1 MKRILFLKVIMIVVV
16 LVFGVACKGDGDKVY
31 IIKTSLSQNPQEPQV
46 RAVELF
52 KQIVEEKSEGKVKV
66 EIYPNNQLGNQRD
79 VVEGIQL
86 GTIQMSNCASVVAGF
101 VRELN
106 IFELPFLFENKDH
119 FYAVLD
125 SVIGESLRPA
135 FEKRGFHLLG
145 YFDAGVRH
153 VMTVDK
159 PVNSIGDLKGLKIR
173 TMENPLHLAAFEAFG
188 ANPMPMAYGELYT
201 ALEQHVIDGAE
212 AANTNYLSKKFY
224 EPAPRWAMVGWMHLI
239 ETVIMSRYFYERLP
253 LEYKKIIDNAA
264 LEMIHKERQWYS
276 ESENNALQKLVK
288 EGVKITHP
296 ERKPFVEMSQKVY
309 TEWANKV
316 GGMDLIER
324 IIQFDY
330 SQNKNSA
337 VEKGRKWWNIAF
349 WVEQD

>member
-1 MKRILFLKVIMIVVV
+1 MKLPLILKGLV
-16 LVFGVACKGDGDKVY
+16 LVLIVTLCVLCKRGGERVHV
-31 IIKTSLSQNPQEPQV
+31 IKASLSQNPQEPQV

-52 KQIVEEKSEGKVKV
+52 KRIVEEKSEGKVKV

-86 GTIQMSNCASVVAGF
+86 GTIQMSNIASVLAGF
-101 VRELN
+101 VPELN

-125 SVIGESLRPA
+125 SKIGDSLEPA

-153 VMTVDK
+153 VMTVDG
-159 PVNSIGDLKGLKIR
+159 PVHSIRDLKGLKIR
-173 TMENPLHLAAFEAFG
+173 TMENPLHLAAFKAFG

-224 EPAPRWAMVGWMHLI
+224 EPAPQWAMVGWIHLI
-239 ETVIMSRYFYERLP
+239 ETVIMSRYFYDRLP
-253 LEYKKIIDNAA
+253 LEHQKIIDEAA
-264 LEMIHKERQWYS
+264 LEMIQKERQWYS
-276 ESENNALQKLVK
+276 ESEDEALLQLVE
-288 EGVKITHP
+288 EGVKVTRP
-296 ERKPFVEMSQKVY
+296 DRRPFVKASQKVY
-309 TEWANKV
+309 KEWADRV

-324 IIQFDY
+324 IIRFDY
-330 SQNKNSA
+330 SQNDYPAK
-337 VEKGRKWWNIAF
+337 EKGKK
-349 WVEQD
+349 

>member
-1 MKRILFLKVIMIVVV
+1 MKIIPILKGSIIVL
-16 LVFGVACKGDGDKVY
+16 LVTFSILCKGSGEKVY
-31 IIKTSLSQNPQEPQV
+31 VIKASLSQNPQEPQV

-52 KQIVEEKSEGKVKV
+52 KQTVEIQSAGKVKV

-86 GTIQMSNCASVVAGF
+86 GTIQMSNIASVMAGF

-125 SVIGESLRPA
+125 SELGKSLRPA

-159 PVNSIGDLKGLKIR
+159 PILAIDDLKGLKIR
-173 TMENPLHLAAFEAFG
+173 TMENPLHLAAFKAFG
-188 ANPMPMAYGELYT
+188 ANPLPMAYGELYT

-224 EPAPRWAMVGWMHLI
+224 EPAPNWAQVGWINLI
-239 ETVIMSRYFYERLP
+239 ETVVMSRYFYERLP
-253 LEYKKIIDNAA
+253 LEHKKIVDAA
-264 LEMIHKERQWYS
+264 ADEMIRKERQWYS
-276 ESENNALQKLVK
+276 ESEEQALMRLGEK
-288 EGVKITHP
+288 GVKITTLDL
-296 ERKPFVEMSQKVY
+296 KPFVEASQEVY
-309 TEWANKV
+309 KEWADKV

-324 IIQFDY
+324 IIRFEYVRDI
-330 SQNKNSA
+330 KSA
-337 VEKGRKWWNIAF
+337 IKKGR
-349 WVEQD
+349 E

>member
-1 MKRILFLKVIMIVVV
+1 MKIIQ
-16 LVFGVACKGDGDKVY
+16 
-31 IIKTSLSQNPQEPQV
+31 IIKGLVIAGVLIFGLSCKSGGEKIYVIKASLSQNPQEPQV

-52 KQIVEEKSEGKVKV
+52 KQIVEEKTAGKVRV

-86 GTIQMSNCASVVAGF
+86 GTVQMSNCASVLAGF

-106 IFELPFLFENKDH
+106 IFELPFLFENRDH

-125 SVIGESLRPA
+125 SAIGESLRPA

-145 YFDAGVRH
+145 YFDAGIRH

-159 PVNSIGDLKGLKIR
+159 PVNAIEDLKGLKIR
-173 TMENPLHLAAFEAFG
+173 TMENPLHLEAFKAFG

-212 AANTNYLSKKFY
+212 AANTNYFSKKFY
-224 EPAPRWAMVGWMHLI
+224 EPAPNWAQVGWIHLI

-253 LEYKKIIDNAA
+253 LEYKKIIDETAF
-264 LEMIHKERQWYS
+264 LMIRKERQWYA
-276 ESENNALQKLVK
+276 ESEEKALLQLVE
-288 EGVKITHP
+288 EGVKITYP
-296 ERKPFVEMSQKVY
+296 DRTPFAEASQKVY
-309 TEWANKV
+309 KEWAEKV

-324 IIQFDY
+324 IIHFDY

-337 VEKGRKWWNIAF
+337 EEKGRK
-349 WVEQD
+349 

>member
-1 MKRILFLKVIMIVVV
+1 MKVFQVFLRVAIVMV
-16 LVFGVACKGDGDKVY
+16 LVIGLSCRGSGEKVFV
-31 IIKTSLSQNPQEPQV
+31 IKASLSQNPQEPQV

-52 KQIVEEKSEGKVKV
+52 KKIVEEKTEGKMKV

-86 GTIQMSNCASVVAGF
+86 GTIQMSNIASVLAGF

-125 SVIGESLRPA
+125 SAIGESLRPA

-159 PVNSIGDLKGLKIR
+159 VVHSIEDLKGLKIR
-173 TMENPLHLAAFEAFG
+173 TMANPIHLAAFKAFG
-188 ANPMPMAYGELYT
+188 ANPMPMAYGELYS
-201 ALEQHVIDGAE
+201 ALEQIVIDGAE
-212 AANTNYLSKKFY
+212 AANTNYLSKKFF
-224 EPAPRWAMVGWMHLI
+224 EPAPQWAMVGWIHLI
-239 ETVIMSRYFYERLP
+239 ETVFMSRFFYERLP
-253 LEYKKIIDNAA
+253 QEHQKVIDEAA
-264 LEMIHKERQWYS
+264 LEMIQKERQWYT
-276 ESENNALQKLVK
+276 ESEDKALLQLIE
-288 EGVKITHP
+288 EGIKITYP
-296 ERKPFVEMSQKVY
+296 DREPFVAASQKVY
-309 TEWANKV
+309 KEWADRV

-324 IIQFDY
+324 IIRFDY
-330 SQNKNSA
+330 GRNNNSA
-337 VEKGRKWWNIAF
+337 EERGRK
-349 WVEQD
+349 

>member
-1 MKRILFLKVIMIVVV
+1 MRIIPVLKGVVIILIITLGIVCI
-16 LVFGVACKGDGDKVY
+16 GSGEKVY
-31 IIKTSLSQNPQEPQV
+31 VIKASLSQNPQEPQV

-52 KQIVEEKSEGKVKV
+52 KQTVEERSEGNVKV

-86 GTIQMSNCASVVAGF
+86 GTIQMSNIASVMAGF

-106 IFELPFLFENKDH
+106 IFELPFLFENRDH

-125 SVIGESLRPA
+125 SEIGENLRPA

-153 VMTVDK
+153 VMTVEK
-159 PVNSIGDLKGLKIR
+159 PVNAIGDLEGLKIR
-173 TMENPLHLAAFEAFG
+173 TMENPLHLAAFKAFG
-188 ANPMPMAYGELYT
+188 TNPMPMAYGELYT

-224 EPAPRWAMVGWMHLI
+224 EPAPHWAQVGWIHLI
-239 ETVIMSRYFYERLP
+239 EYVIMSRYFYERLP
-253 LEYKKIIDNAA
+253 QEYRKIVDEAA
-264 LEMIHKERQWYS
+264 SMMIHKERQWYS
-276 ESENNALQKLVK
+276 ENDENALAILAG
-288 EGVKITHP
+288 EGIEITFP
-296 ERKPFVEMSQKVY
+296 DRKPFVEASQIVY
-309 TEWANKV
+309 KEWADKV

-324 IIQFDY
+324 IIGFEYVQD
-330 SQNKNSA
+330 NKSA
-337 VEKGRKWWNIAF
+337 EEKGRK
-349 WVEQD
+349 

>member
-1 MKRILFLKVIMIVVV
+1 MKRILLPKIFVLALVLTFGIVC
-16 LVFGVACKGDGDKVY
+16 GGKGDKVHV
-31 IIKTSLSQNPQEPQV
+31 IKASLSQNPQEPQV

-52 KQIVEEKSEGKVKV
+52 KQRVEEYSGGMVKV

-86 GTIQMSNCASVVAGF
+86 GTIQMSNIASVMAGF

-125 SVIGESLRPA
+125 SAIGESLRPA

-153 VMTVDK
+153 IMTVDK
-159 PVNSIGDLKGLKIR
+159 AVHSIEDLEGLKIR
-173 TMENPLHLAAFEAFG
+173 TMENPLHLAAFRAFG

-224 EPAPRWAMVGWMHLI
+224 EPAPHWTMVGWIHLI
-239 ETVIMSRYFYERLP
+239 ETVVMSRYFYERLP
-253 LEYKKIIDNAA
+253 QKFKKIIDSAA
-264 LEMIHKERQWYS
+264 AEMIHKERTWYG
-276 ESENNALQKLVK
+276 ESEEEALRQLLE
-288 EGVKITHP
+288 EGVKVTNP
-296 ERKPFVEMSQKVY
+296 DRNPFLEASQKVY
-309 TEWANKV
+309 KEWADKV
-316 GGMDLIER
+316 GGMDLIQK
-324 IIQFDY
+324 IIRFDY
-330 SQNKNSA
+330 GRNKNQD
-337 VEKGRKWWNIAF
+337 EKERRK
-349 WVEQD
+349 

>member
-1 MKRILFLKVIMIVVV
+1 MKIIQIIKGVVV
-16 LVFGVACKGDGDKVY
+16 VGVLIFGLSCKGSGEKIYV
-31 IIKTSLSQNPQEPQV
+31 IKTSLSQNPQEPQV

-52 KQIVEEKSEGKVKV
+52 KQIVEEKTAGKVRV

-86 GTIQMSNCASVVAGF
+86 GTVQMSNCASVLAGF

-106 IFELPFLFENKDH
+106 IFELPFLFENRDH
-119 FYAVLD
+119 FYTVLD
-125 SVIGESLRPA
+125 SAIGESLRPA

-145 YFDAGVRH
+145 YFDAGIRH

-159 PVNSIGDLKGLKIR
+159 PVNAIGDLKGLKIR
-173 TMENPLHLAAFEAFG
+173 TMENPLHLEAFKAFG

-212 AANTNYLSKKFY
+212 AANTNYFSKKFY
-224 EPAPRWAMVGWMHLI
+224 EPAPNWAQVGWIHLI

-253 LEYKKIIDNAA
+253 LEYKKIIDETACV
-264 LEMIHKERQWYS
+264 MIRKERQWYA
-276 ESENNALQKLVK
+276 ESEEKALLQLIEK
-288 EGVKITHP
+288 GVKITSP
-296 ERKPFVEMSQKVY
+296 DRKLFVEASQKVY
-309 TEWANKV
+309 EEWAGKV

-324 IIQFDY
+324 IIHFNY
-330 SQNKNSA
+330 SRNKNSM
-337 VEKGRKWWNIAF
+337 EERGRK
-349 WVEQD
+349 

>member
-1 MKRILFLKVIMIVVV
+1 MKITPFLKWTFFVGV
-16 LVFGVACKGDGDKVY
+16 LIFGLSCKGGGEKIYV
-31 IIKTSLSQNPQEPQV
+31 IKTSLSQNPQEPQV

-52 KQIVEEKSEGKVKV
+52 KQIVEEKTAGKVRV

-86 GTIQMSNCASVVAGF
+86 GTVQMSNCASVLAGF

-106 IFELPFLFENKDH
+106 IFELPFLFENRNH

-125 SVIGESLRPA
+125 SAIGESLRPA

-145 YFDAGVRH
+145 YFDAGIRH

-159 PVNSIGDLKGLKIR
+159 PVNAIGDLKGLKIR
-173 TMENPLHLAAFEAFG
+173 TMENPLHLEAFKAFG

-212 AANTNYLSKKFY
+212 AANTNYFSKKFY
-224 EPAPRWAMVGWMHLI
+224 EPAPNWAQVGWIHLI

-253 LEYKKIIDNAA
+253 LEYKKIIDETAF
-264 LEMIHKERQWYS
+264 LMIRKERQWYA
-276 ESENNALQKLVK
+276 ESEEKALLQLV
-288 EGVKITHP
+288 EQGIKITTLD
-296 ERKPFVEMSQKVY
+296 RKPFVEASQKVY
-309 TEWANKV
+309 KEWAEKV

-330 SQNKNSA
+330 NRNKNS
-337 VEKGRKWWNIAF
+337 VE
-349 WVEQD
+349 

>member
-1 MKRILFLKVIMIVVV
+1 MDTQFGNKMKRTLLLKVFIIVVV
-16 LVFGVACKGDGDKVY
+16 LFFGVVCKRGGDKIFV
-31 IIKTSLSQNPQEPQV
+31 IKASLSQNPQEPQV

-52 KQIVEEKSEGKVKV
+52 KQIVEEKTAGKVRV

-86 GTIQMSNCASVVAGF
+86 GTIQMSNIASVLSGF
-101 VRELN
+101 VSELN
-106 IFELPFLFENKDH
+106 IFELPFLFENRDH

-125 SVIGESLRPA
+125 SAIGESLRPA

-145 YFDAGVRH
+145 YFDAGIRH

-159 PVNSIGDLKGLKIR
+159 PVNTIGDLKGLKIR
-173 TMENPLHLAAFEAFG
+173 TMENPLHLEAFKAFG

-212 AANTNYLSKKFY
+212 AANTNYFSKKFY
-224 EPAPRWAMVGWMHLI
+224 EPAPNWAQVGWIHLI

-253 LEYKKIIDNAA
+253 LDYKKIIDETAF
-264 LEMIHKERQWYS
+264 LMIRKERQWYS
-276 ESENNALQKLVK
+276 ESENNALQKLV
-288 EGVKITHP
+288 EQGVKITTLD
-296 ERKPFVEMSQKVY
+296 RKPFVEASQKVY
-309 TEWANKV
+309 KEWAEKV

-330 SQNKNSA
+330 NRNKNS
-337 VEKGRKWWNIAF
+337 VEERGRK
-349 WVEQD
+349 